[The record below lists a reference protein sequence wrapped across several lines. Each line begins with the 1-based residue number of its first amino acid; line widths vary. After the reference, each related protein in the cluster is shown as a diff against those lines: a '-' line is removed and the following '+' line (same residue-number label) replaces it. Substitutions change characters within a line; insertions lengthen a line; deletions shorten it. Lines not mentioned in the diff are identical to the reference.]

1 MNFSDYTTMTPPLS
15 PHNSEFQIMSSSLS
29 SSPSSRSPHVQT
41 ITSLYQKTTQ
51 DFLLRNY
58 DSAYSL
64 CMTAISKLSKLSS
77 EDPSTKVI
85 QIKIWC
91 LYISLIAALLAEKPP
106 ITTKKYEIKRLIERT
121 PEKVCEEVYT
131 TIVTKGY
138 NNEDG
143 EIPGEIIL
151 ACLLLCLHQKSFK
164 LARQIFE
171 DWHDS
176 LPELINN
183 QLNHA
188 AESAAV
194 SSSSNPSSNGIK
206 NDPILKNYERIVQLY
221 ILHVLPNLKEWEK
234 ANSFLNKNTIIDKER
249 KQAYEQTLIRI
260 KEKSNKSLL
269 PKHQHHKEKVS
280 NGHFGHHINGNGNGF
295 FYHRMDYEH
304 KQSLLSSSDNKNKKL
319 GGIHNIPR
327 QLINNRFFMSPTGS
341 RTSIMGVRKMI
352 TNNIDDNNNN
362 NDINNH
368 NNSNNHHNNSHH
380 TTITTSSETIMTAML
395 NRFRDTFCVY
405 LQQASSNISI
415 PKIIPFFI
423 FIILLTSGWNKNFK
437 SSLRGFVING
447 FVKFW
452 ETIKAGT
459 TLTNV

>member
-1 MNFSDYTTMTPPLS
+1 MTPPLS
-15 PHNSEFQIMSSSLS
+15 RHTPHNSE
-29 SSPSSRSPHVQT
+29 
-41 ITSLYQKTTQ
+41 
-51 DFLLRNY
+51 NY

-77 EDPSTKVI
+77 EYPSTKVI

-91 LYISLIAALLAEKPP
+91 LYISLIAALLAENPP
-106 ITTKKYEIKRLIERT
+106 INTKKHEIKRLIERT

-151 ACLLLCLHQKSFK
+151 ACMLLCLHQKSFK

-188 AESAAV
+188 AESAA
-194 SSSSNPSSNGIK
+194 
-206 NDPILKNYERIVQLY
+206 NYEKIVQLY
-221 ILHVLPNLKEWEK
+221 LLNVLPNLKEWEK

-249 KQAYEQTLIRI
+249 KQ
-260 KEKSNKSLL
+260 
-269 PKHQHHKEKVS
+269 
-280 NGHFGHHINGNGNGF
+280 
-295 FYHRMDYEH
+295 
-304 KQSLLSSSDNKNKKL
+304 NKKL
-319 GGIHNIPR
+319 RGIHNIPR
-327 QLINNRFFMSPTGS
+327 QLINNRFFMSPTES
-341 RTSIMGVRKMI
+341 RTSI
-352 TNNIDDNNNN
+352 
-362 NDINNH
+362 
-368 NNSNNHHNNSHH
+368 
-380 TTITTSSETIMTAML
+380 L
-395 NRFRDTFCVY
+395 DTFCVY
-405 LQQASSNISI
+405 LHQASSNISI

-437 SSLRGFVING
+437 SSLRGFMING
-447 FVKFW
+447 FAKFW